1 MLDDVLKILVKDANL
16 TNALATIASVIVA
29 GAALVVSVV
38 SLFVARAMLKH
49 QRTHNVLS
57 VKPIPIV
64 TVADHENS
72 LRVKV
77 RNHGSGPLI
86 IKYLSVEDGSRAKES
101 LIDCMPDIPDELLW
115 TDFAGPIA
123 NRGVL
128 PGSEIVLI
136 EFAGDPANPVFAK
149 ARDRIRA
156 ALARLTVIVQYTD
169 IYDSHFTAYVKE
181 LSWFGR

>member
-1 MLDDVLKILVKDANL
+1 MPCRRAQPSS
-16 TNALATIASVIVA
+16 TAS
-29 GAALVVSVV
+29 G
-38 SLFVARAMLKH
+38 
-49 QRTHNVLS
+49 TT
-57 VKPIPIV
+57 P
-64 TVADHENS
+64 
-72 LRVKV
+72 
-77 RNHGSGPLI
+77 
-86 IKYLSVEDGSRAKES
+86 
-101 LIDCMPDIPDELLW
+101 
-115 TDFAGPIA
+115 
-123 NRGVL
+123 